1 MTKYK
6 LNCYGWLLEAI
17 GKTLTDEQVKK
28 IEDLMKKAGYEELWE
43 VRHDLDDLLDID
55 IWDGDLF
62 HVSKAFDNGTMYFT
76 VEDDMEKEV
85 LAFDLDETG
94 DLDEDYYEK
103 NEYVNYDTFP
113 KDKKLQPRNTYL
125 SVDENKGGLYYMEF
139 ESDEVPSSKDFT
151 FTTGCIETPNGDWD
165 FIDKIFYKGE
175 ELEIVDWLD
184 NSGKSSTLE
193 IFTHDDRILK

>member
-1 MTKYK
+1 MAKYK
-6 LNCYGWLLEAI
+6 LNCYGWSLEAI
-17 GKTLTDEQVKK
+17 GKSLTDEQVKK

-43 VRHDLDDLLDID
+43 VRYDLEELLDID

-76 VEDDMEKEV
+76 VEDDMEKQV
-85 LAFDLDETG
+85 LSFDIDQTGELDEN
-94 DLDEDYYEK
+94 YYEENDYVGYDSFP
-103 NEYVNYDTFP
+103 NETE
-113 KDKKLQPRNTYL
+113 PRNVYL

-139 ESDEVPSSKDFT
+139 DSEEIPKPEDFT
-151 FTTGCIETPNGDWD
+151 YTTGSVETPNGDWD

-193 IFTHDDRILK
+193 IFTHDDRIIK

>member
-1 MTKYK
+1 
-6 LNCYGWLLEAI
+6 
-17 GKTLTDEQVKK
+17 
-28 IEDLMKKAGYEELWE
+28 
-43 VRHDLDDLLDID
+43 
-55 IWDGDLF
+55 
-62 HVSKAFDNGTMYFT
+62 MYFT

-85 LAFDLDETG
+85 LAFDIDETG
-94 DLDEDYYEK
+94 ELDENYYEE
-103 NEYVNYDTFP
+103 NNYVGYDAFP
-113 KDKKLQPRNTYL
+113 KEDEPRNVYL

-151 FTTGCIETPNGDWD
+151 FTTGSIETPNGDWD

>member
-6 LNCYGWLLEAI
+6 LNCYGWSLEAI

-85 LAFDLDETG
+85 LSFDIDETG
-94 DLDEDYYEK
+94 DLDEDYYDK

-113 KDKKLQPRNTYL
+113 KDKKLKPRNTYL

-165 FIDKIFYKGE
+165 FIDKIFYKGK

>member
-1 MTKYK
+1 MAKYK
-6 LNCYGWLLEAI
+6 LNCYGWSLEAI
-17 GKTLTDEQVKK
+17 GKSLTDEQVKK

-43 VRHDLDDLLDID
+43 VRYDLEELLDID

-76 VEDDMEKEV
+76 VEDDMEKQV
-85 LAFDLDETG
+85 LSFDIDQTGELDEN
-94 DLDEDYYEK
+94 YYEENDYVGYVSFP
-103 NEYVNYDTFP
+103 NETE
-113 KDKKLQPRNTYL
+113 PRNVYL

-139 ESDEVPSSKDFT
+139 DSEEIPKPEDFT
-151 FTTGCIETPNGDWD
+151 YTTGSIETPNGDWD

-175 ELEIVDWLD
+175 ELEVVDWLD

-193 IFTHDDRILK
+193 IFTHDDKIIK

>member
-1 MTKYK
+1 MAKYK
-6 LNCYGWLLEAI
+6 LNCYGWSLEAI
-17 GKTLTDEQVKK
+17 GKSLTDEQVKK

-43 VRHDLDDLLDID
+43 VRYDLEELLDID
-55 IWDGDLF
+55 IWDGELF

-76 VEDDMEKEV
+76 VEDDMEKQV
-85 LAFDLDETG
+85 LSFDIDQTGELDEN
-94 DLDEDYYEK
+94 YYEENDYNGYDSFP
-103 NEYVNYDTFP
+103 NEDE
-113 KDKKLQPRNTYL
+113 PRNVYL

-139 ESDEVPSSKDFT
+139 ETDEIPNPKDFT
-151 FTTGCIETPNGDWD
+151 FTTGSIETPNGDWD

-193 IFTHDDRILK
+193 IFTHEDRIIK

>member
-1 MTKYK
+1 MEKYK
-6 LNCYGWLLEAI
+6 LNCYGWSLEAI
-17 GKTLTDEQVKK
+17 GKSLTDEQVKK

-43 VRHDLDDLLDID
+43 VRYDLEELLDID

-76 VEDDMEKEV
+76 VEDDMEKQV
-85 LAFDLDETG
+85 LSFDIDQTGELDEN
-94 DLDEDYYEK
+94 YYEENDYVGYDSFP
-103 NEYVNYDTFP
+103 NETE
-113 KDKKLQPRNTYL
+113 PRNVYL

-139 ESDEVPSSKDFT
+139 DSEEIPKPEDFT
-151 FTTGCIETPNGDWD
+151 YTTGSIETPNGDWD

-193 IFTHDDRILK
+193 IFTHDDRIIK

>member
-1 MTKYK
+1 MAKYK
-6 LNCYGWLLEAI
+6 LNCYGWSLEAI
-17 GKTLTDEQVKK
+17 GKSLTDEQVKK

-43 VRHDLDDLLDID
+43 IRHDLDDLLDID

-62 HVSKAFDNGTMYFT
+62 HVSKSFDNGTMYFT

-85 LAFDLDETG
+85 LTFDIDQTGELDEN
-94 DLDEDYYEK
+94 YYEET
-103 NEYVNYDTFP
+103 EYVGYDAFP
-113 KDKKLQPRNTYL
+113 KEDEPRNVYL

-151 FTTGCIETPNGDWD
+151 FTTGSIETPNGDWD

>member
-1 MTKYK
+1 MAKYK
-6 LNCYGWLLEAI
+6 LNCYGWSLEAI
-17 GKTLTDEQVKK
+17 GKILTDEQVKK
-28 IEDLMKKAGYEELWE
+28 IEDLIKKAGYEELWE
-43 VRHDLDDLLDID
+43 VRHDLDELLDID

-85 LAFDLDETG
+85 LAFDIDETG
-94 DLDEDYYEK
+94 DLDEDYYDK

-165 FIDKIFYKGE
+165 FIDKIFYKGK

>member
-1 MTKYK
+1 MAKYK
-6 LNCYGWLLEAI
+6 LNCYGWSLEAI
-17 GKTLTDEQVKK
+17 GKSLTDEQVKK

-43 VRHDLDDLLDID
+43 VRYDLEELLDID
-55 IWDGDLF
+55 IWDGELF

-76 VEDDMEKEV
+76 VEDDMEKQV
-85 LAFDLDETG
+85 LSFDIDQTGELDEN
-94 DLDEDYYEK
+94 YYEE
-103 NEYVNYDTFP
+103 NEYVGYDSFP
-113 KDKKLQPRNTYL
+113 KEDEPRNVYL

-139 ESDEVPSSKDFT
+139 DSEEIPKPEDFT
-151 FTTGCIETPNGDWD
+151 YTTGSIETPNGDWD

-193 IFTHDDRILK
+193 IFTHEDRIIK

>member
-1 MTKYK
+1 VLRCDGNNFEPREFQIFAPIALAGIGTT
-6 LNCYGWLLEAI
+6 AI
-17 GKTLTDEQVKK
+17 PE
-28 IEDLMKKAGYEELWE
+28 
-43 VRHDLDDLLDID
+43 
-55 IWDGDLF
+55 
-62 HVSKAFDNGTMYFT
+62 T
-76 VEDDMEKEV
+76 VADRAIMVEMRRM
-85 LAFDLDETG
+85 LPHETI
-94 DLDEDYYEK
+94 
-103 NEYVNYDTFP
+103 T
-113 KDKKLQPRNTYL
+113 
-125 SVDENKGGLYYMEF
+125 EF

>member
-6 LNCYGWLLEAI
+6 LNCYGWSLEAI
-17 GKTLTDEQVKK
+17 GKTLTDEQIKK

-43 VRHDLDDLLDID
+43 VRHDLDELLDID

-85 LAFDLDETG
+85 LAFDIDETG
-94 DLDEDYYEK
+94 ELDEDYYEK
-103 NEYVNYDTFP
+103 NDYVNYDTFP

-165 FIDKIFYKGE
+165 FIDKVFYKGE

>member
-28 IEDLMKKAGYEELWE
+28 IEDLIKKAGYEELWE

-85 LAFDLDETG
+85 LAFDIDETG
-94 DLDEDYYEK
+94 DLDEDYYDK

>member
-1 MTKYK
+1 MAKYK
-6 LNCYGWLLEAI
+6 LNCYGWSLEAI
-17 GKTLTDEQVKK
+17 GKILTDEQVKK

-43 VRHDLDDLLDID
+43 VRHDLDELLDID

-85 LAFDLDETG
+85 LAFDIDETG
-94 DLDEDYYEK
+94 DLDEDYYDK

-193 IFTHDDRILK
+193 IFTHDDRIIK

>member
-1 MTKYK
+1 MAKYK
-6 LNCYGWLLEAI
+6 LNCYGWSLEAI
-17 GKTLTDEQVKK
+17 GKSLTDEQVKK

-43 VRHDLDDLLDID
+43 VRYDLEELLDID
-55 IWDGDLF
+55 IWDGELF

-76 VEDDMEKEV
+76 VEDDMEKQV
-85 LAFDLDETG
+85 LSFDIDQTGELDEN
-94 DLDEDYYEK
+94 YYEE
-103 NEYVNYDTFP
+103 NEYVGYDSFP
-113 KDKKLQPRNTYL
+113 KEDEPRNVYL

-139 ESDEVPSSKDFT
+139 DSEEIPKPEDFT
-151 FTTGCIETPNGDWD
+151 YTTGSIETPNGDWD

-193 IFTHDDRILK
+193 IFTHDERIIK

>member
-6 LNCYGWLLEAI
+6 LNCYGWSLEAI
-17 GKTLTDEQVKK
+17 GKTLTDEQIKK

-43 VRHDLDDLLDID
+43 VRNDLNELLDID

-85 LAFDLDETG
+85 LAFDIDETG
-94 DLDEDYYEK
+94 ELDEDYYEK
-103 NEYVNYDTFP
+103 NDYVNYDTFP

>member
-1 MTKYK
+1 MAKYK
-6 LNCYGWLLEAI
+6 LNCYGWSLEAI
-17 GKTLTDEQVKK
+17 GKSLTDEQVKK

-43 VRHDLDDLLDID
+43 VRYDLEELLEID

-76 VEDDMEKEV
+76 VEDDMEKQV
-85 LAFDLDETG
+85 LSFDIDQTGELDEN
-94 DLDEDYYEK
+94 YYEENDYNGYDSFP
-103 NEYVNYDTFP
+103 NEDE
-113 KDKKLQPRNTYL
+113 PRNVYL

-139 ESDEVPSSKDFT
+139 ESEEIPNPKDFT
-151 FTTGCIETPNGDWD
+151 YTTGSIETPNGDWD

-175 ELEIVDWLD
+175 ELEVVDWLD

-193 IFTHDDRILK
+193 IFTHDDRIIK

>member
-6 LNCYGWLLEAI
+6 LNCYGWSLEAI
-17 GKTLTDEQVKK
+17 GKILTDEQVKK
-28 IEDLMKKAGYEELWE
+28 IEDLIKKAGYEELWE
-43 VRHDLDDLLDID
+43 VRHDLDELLDID

-85 LAFDLDETG
+85 LAFDIDETG
-94 DLDEDYYEK
+94 DLDEDYYDK

-165 FIDKIFYKGE
+165 FIDKIFYKGK

>member
-1 MTKYK
+1 MAKYK
-6 LNCYGWLLEAI
+6 LNCYGWSLEAI
-17 GKTLTDEQVKK
+17 GKSLTDEQVKK

-43 VRHDLDDLLDID
+43 VRYDLEELLDID

-76 VEDDMEKEV
+76 VEDDMEKQV
-85 LAFDLDETG
+85 LSFDIDQTGELDEN
-94 DLDEDYYEK
+94 YYEENDYVGYDSFP
-103 NEYVNYDTFP
+103 NETE
-113 KDKKLQPRNTYL
+113 PRNVYL

-139 ESDEVPSSKDFT
+139 DSEEIPKPEDFT
-151 FTTGCIETPNGDWD
+151 YTTGSIETPNGDWD

-175 ELEIVDWLD
+175 ELEIVDWLY

-193 IFTHDDRILK
+193 IFTHDDRIIK

>member
-6 LNCYGWLLEAI
+6 LNCYGWSLEAI
-17 GKTLTDEQVKK
+17 GKILTDEQVKK

-43 VRHDLDDLLDID
+43 VRHDLDELLDID

-85 LAFDLDETG
+85 LAFDIDETG
-94 DLDEDYYEK
+94 DLDEDYYDK

-165 FIDKIFYKGE
+165 FIDKIFYKGK